1 MPKFLLR
8 GRYTSKGWQ
17 GAVDEGFVSRE
28 AYIRQIAELMGSTV
42 ESVYWSFGD
51 DHFYI
56 VAEMP
61 DAATAIARTLTTN
74 LTGAT
79 EVHTT
84 QLFSAAEMDEAI
96 AQMPEYRAPA
106 A

>member
-17 GAVDEGFVSRE
+17 GVVDEGFVSRE

-84 QLFSAAEMDEAI
+84 QLFSATEMDEAI

>member
-28 AYIRQIAELMGSTV
+28 AYIHQIAELTGSKV
-42 ESVYWSFGD
+42 ESVFWSFGD

-61 DAATAIARTLTTN
+61 DAAAALARTLATN

-84 QLFSAAEMDEAI
+84 QLFGAVEMDEVV

>member
-1 MPKFLLR
+1 
-8 GRYTSKGWQ
+8 
-17 GAVDEGFVSRE
+17 
-28 AYIRQIAELMGSTV
+28 
-42 ESVYWSFGD
+42 
-51 DHFYI
+51 
-56 VAEMP
+56 MP

-84 QLFSAAEMDEAI
+84 QLFSATEMDEAI